1 LDEDRKNKQT
11 NGKEMASMVT
21 RHMQLHMA
29 TTRLRDIIAFYG
41 HAMPIGLEKAYVNGG
56 IGLFGSGSPVFTAV
70 AQGRNVPIS
79 WESPPT
85 LRE

>member
-1 LDEDRKNKQT
+1 
-11 NGKEMASMVT
+11 
-21 RHMQLHMA
+21 MA
-29 TTRLRDIIAFYG
+29 TGYQWLNTTSLTHLRDSAGAYG
-41 HAMPIGLEKAYVNGG
+41 HAMPIGLAKAYVNDG

-70 AQGRNVPIS
+70 VQGRNVPIS